1 MIKKTIFLF
10 FIIAGLSARSQDF
23 NCRVTVMDPNND
35 AAFKTLFGALQTSI
49 LEFYNNRKWS
59 TDNIQPNER
68 IDLNISINIEQ
79 KLGIDQFVATF
90 LVQAAR
96 PVYGTNYTTTLLN
109 FADKEFSFRYAELQS
124 MDFNEN
130 QYNNLTSFLGYYAY
144 LVLGL
149 EYDSFGP
156 DGGSPYFSKAQT
168 IVSMAQSAPEGGWK
182 QVMGSRSRNRYAMI
196 SDLTNS
202 RFKLIHESIYK
213 YHRLGLD
220 AMSKDANAGRAVITE
235 VLTTL
240 YNIAKQNPN
249 TLAIQIFFDAKVDE
263 IVEIYKK
270 ADNTEKKKIVDML
283 KQVDITHALK
293 YDDIFKDP
301 RH

>member
-1 MIKKTIFLF
+1 
-10 FIIAGLSARSQDF
+10 
-23 NCRVTVMDPNND
+23 MDPNND

-49 LEFYNNRKWS
+49 LEFYNTRKWS

-109 FADKEFSFRYAELQS
+109 FADKEFNFRYAELQS

-130 QYNNLTSFLGYYAY
+130 QYNNLTSFLGYYAN

-156 DGGSPYFSKAQT
+156 DGGNSYFTKAQT
-168 IVSMAQSAPEGGWK
+168 IVNVAQSAPESGWK

-196 SDLTNS
+196 SDLSNS
-202 RFKLIHESIYK
+202 RFKSIHDCIYK

-240 YNIAKQNPN
+240 YNLAKQNPN

-263 IVEIYKK
+263 IVELYKK
-270 ADNTEKKKIVDML
+270 ADNTEKKKMVDML

-293 YDDIFKDP
+293 YDDIFKDSK
-301 RH
+301 H